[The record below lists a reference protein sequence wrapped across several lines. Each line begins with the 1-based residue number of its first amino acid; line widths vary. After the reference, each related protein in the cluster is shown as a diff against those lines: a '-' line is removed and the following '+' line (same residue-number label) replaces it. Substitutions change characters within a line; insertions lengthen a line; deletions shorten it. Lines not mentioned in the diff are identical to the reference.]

1 MSETIAPLMPVA
13 ILDEFLVASEL
24 RGLLDYL
31 LGRTAEFRNTEVIG
45 RNGSGVLDPAT
56 RRSRVLY
63 DLGPF
68 HALFAQRLATVF
80 PYVLMRLG
88 QPAFQVSQIEIQLTA
103 TNDGEFFRIHSDNDA
118 ESVRGRQVTF
128 VYFFHREPLGFDGG
142 QLRILDT
149 ALTDDGRT
157 VATGPYRLVYPQQ
170 NQVVFFQSWCRHEIL
185 PVACPSRE
193 FADSR
198 FTVNGWYHQ

>member
-1 MSETIAPLMPVA
+1 MPVA
-13 ILDEFLVASEL
+13 ILDEFLVAREL
-24 RGLLDYL
+24 QQLLDYSL
-31 LGRTAEFRNTEVIG
+31 TRVSEFRNTEVIG
-45 RNGSGVLDPAT
+45 RDGGGVLDPAT

-68 HALFAQRLATVF
+68 QALFAQRLSTVF

-88 QPAFQVSQIEIQLTA
+88 QPAFPVSQIEFQLTA
-103 TNDGEFFRIHSDNDA
+103 TNDGEFFRVHSDNDA
-118 ESVRGRQVTF
+118 AQVRGRQVTF
-128 VYFFHREPLGFDGG
+128 VYFFHREPLAFHGG
-142 QLRILDT
+142 QLRIFDT
-149 ALTDDGRT
+149 ALTEDGRA

-170 NQVVFFQSWCRHEIL
+170 NQVVFFLSWCRHEIL
-185 PVACPSRE
+185 PVACPSRD